1 MSRAKSQEKSPLWCV
16 LHLSSVQEQNVCPFT
31 EVRWGKY
38 RECLGKWL
46 DLPGESGD
54 IARSR
59 YHSHAG
65 IGFTN
70 IPPSAGYHPTCYRRF
85 TDKKRQLA
93 SKKRC
98 LHAFEG
104 ATEVSAVD
112 ASVQKPGVLSSP
124 KKSLRSRSALPIS
137 SQGHILPRICIICKK
152 ESRYLNRVHGPKR
165 DKLVKA
171 ETLTA
176 GTYLAIC
183 YELNQI

>member
-16 LHLSSVQEQNVCPFT
+16 LHLSSVQEQIVCPFT

-98 LHAFEG
+98 LHAFER